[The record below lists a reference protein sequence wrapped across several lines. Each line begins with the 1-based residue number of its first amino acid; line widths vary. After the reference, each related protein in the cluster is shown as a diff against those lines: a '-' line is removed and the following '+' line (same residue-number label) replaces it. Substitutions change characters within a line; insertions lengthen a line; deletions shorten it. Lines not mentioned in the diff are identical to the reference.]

1 MINMFI
7 GVLLGMVAGGIVGI
21 IVTSLC
27 VISGEADD
35 RMGCDKDA

>member
-7 GVLLGMVAGGIVGI
+7 GVLLGMVAGGIMGI

-27 VISGEADD
+27 VISKASDD
-35 RMGCDKDA
+35 RMDGGE